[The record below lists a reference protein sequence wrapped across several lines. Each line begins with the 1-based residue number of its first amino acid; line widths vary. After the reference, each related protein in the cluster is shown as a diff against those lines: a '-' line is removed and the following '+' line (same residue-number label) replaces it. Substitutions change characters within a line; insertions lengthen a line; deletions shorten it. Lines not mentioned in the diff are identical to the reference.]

1 MYLNYR
7 DVRSLKMR
15 KTKLTT
21 ELHQL
26 QQEYSTL
33 KLQIFNLSNQRSKY
47 TFDCQDELDALA
59 EEERELCQYFD
70 TTSDALCQ
78 SYAQKDREVNQAI
91 KEKQQR
97 IEEIKQKLA
106 LLQRSEEGKRNQIDH
121 NFQKIKVEFQEM
133 QDFFFNFKQE
143 MLGKMYKLRASVN
156 KLIQI
161 KKDRATEKLNNAQE
175 KINKLSA
182 EKKQYLDSKNEK
194 LQRLSLQSF
203 VEFHFEYDD
212 SEMRDQV
219 KNIARQC
226 NAVLNKAH
234 QFSIKLNPL
243 MQKFD
248 FLERRINEL
257 IEKVNQT
264 KIKISENQSQNSLN
278 NWESFIFNLL
288 RIKRFKKA
296 IDDYTDYLIQTNEEL
311 EKKLRNEEENADQKV
326 PGTNMTL
333 FELRQEI
340 LKLSRQISE
349 EINEYDKQLKLIEKE
364 HHEYADRADKEIK
377 ELEAKVASTK

>member
-78 SYAQKDREVNQAI
+78 SYAQKDHEVNQAI

-278 NWESFIFNLL
+278 NWESLIFNLL